1 MQNIRAVPYGPSAI
15 SFYKLESRQIV
26 KNLLGFHRI
35 SNANI
40 TQYSKVN
47 INVEDGFKRTYVTL
61 ANNGIPKSSYNFN
74 ESEKNKLLKV
84 PLGVDQIDF
93 FRIDRN
99 LSNKCK
105 MKSENKEDEPI
116 KSEESSQLTKKDR
129 LKKAVKD
136 YGSVVII
143 YHLTLSWGSLAFL
156 YLLISK

>member
-1 MQNIRAVPYGPSAI
+1 M
-15 SFYKLESRQIV
+15 
-26 KNLLGFHRI
+26 
-35 SNANI
+35 
-40 TQYSKVN
+40 
-47 INVEDGFKRTYVTL
+47 
-61 ANNGIPKSSYNFN
+61 PKSSFNFN

-84 PLGVDQIDF
+84 PIGVDHLDF